1 MQRLNNFSLTDII
14 KTKKTSKN
22 RSSFDMNKKKKE
34 RIIFRWHD
42 DSSSIKEKDYQ
53 DTSMDMTVREY
64 NFIVNVYALG
74 K

>member
-22 RSSFDMNKKKKE
+22 RSSFDMDTKKKE
-34 RIIFRWHD
+34 RIIFRCHA
-42 DSSSIKEKDYQ
+42 DSSPIKEKDYQ
-53 DTSMDMTVREY
+53 DTNMDMTVREY